1 MNITVKYFA
10 SLREHLGKSEET
22 LTLSDEISIAEVWQN
37 VSGSISGDIE
47 SENIL
52 MTINMEY
59 VKSDALV
66 KAGDEVAFF
75 PPVTGG

>member
-10 SLREHLGKSEET
+10 SLREQLGKSEEI
-22 LTLSDEISIAEVWQN
+22 LTLSDGISIAEVWQN
-37 VSGSISGDIE
+37 VSGSISGNIE

-66 KAGDEVAFF
+66 KTGDEVAFF

>member
-10 SLREHLGKSEET
+10 SLREQLGKSEET
-22 LTLSDEISIAEVWQN
+22 LSLSENASVAEIWHS
-37 VSGSISGDIE
+37 VSGSDN

-52 MTINMEY
+52 MAINMEY
-59 VKSDALV
+59 VKPDACV
-66 KAGDEVAFF
+66 KTGDEVAFF

>member
-10 SLREHLGKSEET
+10 SLREQLGKSEET
-22 LTLSDEISIAEVWQN
+22 LTLDVTTPISEVWQS
-37 VSGSISGDIE
+37 VSGISD

-59 VKSDALV
+59 VK
-66 KAGDEVAFF
+66 
-75 PPVTGG
+75 VTGGDTRGSVLPFSLRP